1 MIALSDRTKRITP
14 SMTFAIDAKAKAL
27 AAQGIDVCNF
37 GVGEPDFI
45 TPANIREAAK
55 AALDAGYTKY
65 SQTAGLPQLRALVAA
80 KLNRENDLPYTP
92 AQVMISTGGKQALY
106 NVLLA
111 ILGRGDEAL
120 IPVPYWVSY
129 PEIVKL
135 AEATPVFLPTSE
147 ATEFKITP
155 AQLKDAITP
164 RTRVLIFNSPS
175 NPTGTVYTPEEIAA
189 LAEVIV
195 AHGITVIADEIY
207 EKLIYDG
214 LRHVSIG
221 SLGEAI
227 FNLTITCNG
236 FSKAYAATGWRL
248 GYAAGPHHVIQAAID
263 IQSHITSGPNT
274 FAQYGG
280 IAALEQSQESIE
292 IMRTAF
298 ERRRD
303 LMYAGLQAI
312 PGLVCPKPHGAF
324 YIFPNMSATG
334 LDSLTFCER
343 ALEQGINIWPLSPAL
358 PLGWIPMCG
367 FRMQP
372 IWRPLKRGLNVW
384 RGLCARYEQLRQT
397 VAINFGAGQPGGS

>member
-1 MIALSDRTKRITP
+1 MIALSDRTRMITP

-55 AALDAGYTKY
+55 AALDAGHTKY
-65 SQTAGLPQLRALVAA
+65 TQTAGLPRLRALVAE
-80 KLNRENDLPYTP
+80 KLNHDNNLPYTP
-92 AQVMISTGGKQALY
+92 GQVMISTGGKQALY

-111 ILGRGDEAL
+111 ILGLGDEAL

-129 PEIVKL
+129 TEIVKL
-135 AEATPVFLPTSE
+135 AGATPVFMPTSE

-155 AQLKDAITP
+155 EQLDAAITP
-164 RTRVLIFNSPS
+164 RTRALLLNSPS
-175 NPTGTVYTPEEIAA
+175 NPTGAVYTPEEIAA

-195 AHGITVIADEIY
+195 AHGIAVVADEIY

-214 LRHVSIG
+214 LRHLSIG

-227 FNLTITCNG
+227 FDLTLTCNG

-248 GYAAGPHHVIQAAID
+248 GYAAGPLHVIKAAID
-263 IQSHITSGPNT
+263 IQSHTTSGPNT
-274 FAQYGG
+274 FAQYGA
-280 IAALEQSQESIE
+280 IAALEGSQESIE
-292 IMRTAF
+292 AMRQAF

-303 LMYAGLQAI
+303 LMYAGIREI

-324 YIFPNMSATG
+324 YLFPNISATG
-334 LDSLTFCER
+334 LDSITFCDRLLEQEHLALVPGIAFGMDTNVRLSYAADIETIEKGVERLARFMR
-343 ALEQGINIWPLSPAL
+343 AL
-358 PLGWIPMCG
+358 
-367 FRMQP
+367 
-372 IWRPLKRGLNVW
+372 
-384 RGLCARYEQLRQT
+384 
-397 VAINFGAGQPGGS
+397 